1 MPVEA
6 GSWSVR
12 LSALTAPFR
21 SDCLHQGANMST
33 HLMSV
38 EPFDLPGEVAL
49 ALLERSME
57 FGHGAL
63 AVVRLAMAAK
73 CGATLSERHWRFC
86 LDVVASCRD
95 PGLEDLM
102 SGARHCGSAPCLTT

>member
-1 MPVEA
+1 
-6 GSWSVR
+6 
-12 LSALTAPFR
+12 
-21 SDCLHQGANMST
+21 MST

-38 EPFDLPGEVAL
+38 APFDLPGDVAL

-73 CGATLSERHWRFC
+73 CGAPLSERHWRFC
-86 LDVVASCRD
+86 LDVVDRCRD

-102 SGARHCGSAPCLTT
+102 SDAQHCGCAPSPTT